1 MKGLKLP
8 VYTQEE
14 REQMWNSL
22 NEGDEIVRIE
32 WSHWNNDY
40 DITIYNIIKKTP
52 KGSLRLD
59 NNKLIKSFEGVY
71 YVLNDD
77 IKCFMCSCKLEKDVM
92 SLLSKVQSNKR
103 DFKNNLTVDS
113 ALELKELLS
122 NIMKDIQE

>member
-1 MKGLKLP
+1 MKDLKLP
-8 VYTQEE
+8 IYTQEE
-14 REQMWNSL
+14 REQMWDSL
-22 NEGDEIVRIE
+22 NEGDKIVRIE
-32 WSHWNNDY
+32 WKQWNNGY

-77 IKCFMCSCKLEKDVM
+77 IKCFISSYKLEKDVM
-92 SLLSKVQSNKR
+92 SLLFNVQSNKR
-103 DFKNNLTVDS
+103 EFKNNLTVDS

-122 NIMKDIQE
+122 DIMKDIQE

>member
-14 REQMWNSL
+14 MEQMWNSL
-22 NEGDEIVRIE
+22 NEGDKIVRIE
-32 WSHWNNDY
+32 WRHWNDVY

-77 IKCFMCSCKLEKDVM
+77 IKCFICNYKFLYCFFFNNFVSFNLKM
-92 SLLSKVQSNKR
+92 
-103 DFKNNLTVDS
+103 FKT
-113 ALELKELLS
+113 
-122 NIMKDIQE
+122 

>member
-1 MKGLKLP
+1 MKDLKLP

-14 REQMWNSL
+14 SEQMWNSL
-22 NEGDEIVRIE
+22 NEGDKIIKIE

-40 DITIYNIIKKTP
+40 DITIYNIIKKTT

-103 DFKNNLTVDS
+103 DFKNNLTLDS

>member
-1 MKGLKLP
+1 MKDLKLP

-22 NEGDEIVRIE
+22 NEGDEIIKIE

-77 IKCFMCSCKLEKDVM
+77 IKCFICSCKLEKDVM

-103 DFKNNLTVDS
+103 EFKNNLTVDS

>member
-14 REQMWNSL
+14 SEQMWNSL
-22 NEGDEIVRIE
+22 NGGDKIIKIE

-103 DFKNNLTVDS
+103 EFKNNLTVDS

-122 NIMKDIQE
+122 NIIKDIQE

>member
-14 REQMWNSL
+14 SEQMWNSL
-22 NEGDEIVRIE
+22 NEGDKIIKIE

-77 IKCFMCSCKLEKDVM
+77 IKCFMCSYKLEKDVM

-103 DFKNNLTVDS
+103 DFKNNLTLDS

>member
-14 REQMWNSL
+14 SEQMWNSL
-22 NEGDEIVRIE
+22 NEGDKIIKIE

-40 DITIYNIIKKTP
+40 DIIIYNIIKKTP

-77 IKCFMCSCKLEKDVM
+77 IKCFMCSYKLEKDVM

-103 DFKNNLTVDS
+103 DFKNNLTLDS